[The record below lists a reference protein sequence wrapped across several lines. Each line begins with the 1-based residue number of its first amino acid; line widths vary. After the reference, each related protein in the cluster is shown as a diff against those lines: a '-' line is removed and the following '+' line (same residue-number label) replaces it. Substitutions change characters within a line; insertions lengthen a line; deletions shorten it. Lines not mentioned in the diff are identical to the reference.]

1 MSSFGIPDLDPALE
15 ANLATGMQG
24 VEHLLRE
31 HIKGD
36 YPLVEETSRH
46 LVAAGGKRLRP
57 LLTLISSHYGDPTR
71 KEVIP
76 AAVVCEL
83 THLATLYH
91 DDVMDEAPLRRG
103 VESANNRWG
112 NTIAILTGDYLFS
125 KASDLLADL
134 GPEAVRL
141 QARTFERLV
150 IGQIMETQG
159 PQNGEDPL
167 AHYLRVVG
175 DKTGS
180 LIATRYGNVMGTRGS
195 VIPLFFN
202 QLKNSLDLTVTNL
215 KMSRFLM
222 SVEESVELV
231 LYALK
236 NAKSGDIFVQKSPAC
251 TIEILIKALSK
262 ILNKN
267 PKLKVIGMRHGEKEH
282 ETLISSEEMFKTI
295 DLGKY
300 FRIPQDTRDLNYEE
314 YFEKGNKKN
323 IKIISKDYSSCNT
336 KQLSILETIKLI
348 NKSKVLVNFID

>member
-15 ANLATGMQG
+15 ADLAAGMQG

-180 LIATRYGNVMGTRGS
+180 LIATSARFGALLSGANRETVETLTKFGEQIGIAFQLADDVIDIASESSQSGKTPGTDLREGVPTLVTLNVMASNRPEDAELRRLLSAPIHDEVVVQQVLRALRTHDGLQQARQQLGNIAKDARTALG
-195 VIPLFFN
+195 PLP
-202 QLKNSLDLTVTNL
+202 LNSAT
-215 KMSRFLM
+215 S
-222 SVEESVELV
+222 
-231 LYALK
+231 ALFSLCD
-236 NAKSGDIFVQKSPAC
+236 AVVDRSA
-251 TIEILIKALSK
+251 
-262 ILNKN
+262 
-267 PKLKVIGMRHGEKEH
+267 
-282 ETLISSEEMFKTI
+282 
-295 DLGKY
+295 
-300 FRIPQDTRDLNYEE
+300 
-314 YFEKGNKKN
+314 
-323 IKIISKDYSSCNT
+323 
-336 KQLSILETIKLI
+336 
-348 NKSKVLVNFID
+348 

>member
-15 ANLATGMQG
+15 ADLATGMQG

-71 KEVIP
+71 KGVIP

-180 LIATRYGNVMGTRGS
+180 LIATSARFGALLSGASRETVETLTKFGEQIGIAFQLADDVIDIASESSQSGKTPGTDLREGVPTLVTLNVMASAKPEDAELKRLLSAPIHDEVVVQQVLRALRTHEGLQQARQQLGNVAKDARTALG
-195 VIPLFFN
+195 PLP
-202 QLKNSLDLTVTNL
+202 LNSATG
-215 KMSRFLM
+215 
-222 SVEESVELV
+222 
-231 LYALK
+231 ALFSLCD
-236 NAKSGDIFVQKSPAC
+236 AVVDRSA
-251 TIEILIKALSK
+251 
-262 ILNKN
+262 
-267 PKLKVIGMRHGEKEH
+267 
-282 ETLISSEEMFKTI
+282 
-295 DLGKY
+295 
-300 FRIPQDTRDLNYEE
+300 
-314 YFEKGNKKN
+314 
-323 IKIISKDYSSCNT
+323 
-336 KQLSILETIKLI
+336 
-348 NKSKVLVNFID
+348 

>member
-1 MSSFGIPDLDPALE
+1 MSNFGIPDLDPALE
-15 ANLATGMQG
+15 ADLAAGIAG

-57 LLTLISSHYGDPTR
+57 LLTLISSHFGDPTR

-180 LIATRYGNVMGTRGS
+180 LIATSARFGALLSGASRETVETLTTFGEQIGIAFQLADDVIDIASESSQSGKTPGTDLREGIPTLVTLNVMASTKPEDSELKRLLSAPIHDEVEVQQVLRALRAHNGLQQAREQLGQIAKDARTALG
-195 VIPLFFN
+195 PLP
-202 QLKNSLDLTVTNL
+202 LNSATA
-215 KMSRFLM
+215 
-222 SVEESVELV
+222 
-231 LYALK
+231 ALFSLCD
-236 NAKSGDIFVQKSPAC
+236 AV
-251 TIEILIKALSK
+251 
-262 ILNKN
+262 
-267 PKLKVIGMRHGEKEH
+267 
-282 ETLISSEEMFKTI
+282 
-295 DLGKY
+295 
-300 FRIPQDTRDLNYEE
+300 
-314 YFEKGNKKN
+314 
-323 IKIISKDYSSCNT
+323 
-336 KQLSILETIKLI
+336 
-348 NKSKVLVNFID
+348 VNRSA

>member
-15 ANLATGMQG
+15 ADLAVGMQG

-36 YPLVEETSRH
+36 YPLVEETSQH

-180 LIATRYGNVMGTRGS
+180 LIATSARFGALLSGAARETVETLTTFGEQIGIAFQLADDVIDIASESNQSGKTPGTDLREGVPTLVTLNVMASNKPEDAELKRLLSAPIHDEVEVQQVLRALRSQAGLDQARDQLNQIAKDARTALG
-195 VIPLFFN
+195 PLPLNAATGALF
-202 QLKNSLDLTVTNL
+202 SLCDAVVDR
-215 KMSRFLM
+215 S
-222 SVEESVELV
+222 
-231 LYALK
+231 A
-236 NAKSGDIFVQKSPAC
+236 
-251 TIEILIKALSK
+251 
-262 ILNKN
+262 
-267 PKLKVIGMRHGEKEH
+267 
-282 ETLISSEEMFKTI
+282 
-295 DLGKY
+295 
-300 FRIPQDTRDLNYEE
+300 
-314 YFEKGNKKN
+314 
-323 IKIISKDYSSCNT
+323 
-336 KQLSILETIKLI
+336 
-348 NKSKVLVNFID
+348 

>member
-1 MSSFGIPDLDPALE
+1 MSSFGIPDLDLALE
-15 ANLATGMQG
+15 ADLATGMQG

-57 LLTLISSHYGDPTR
+57 LLTLISSHFGDPTR

-180 LIATRYGNVMGTRGS
+180 LIATSARFGALLSGASRETVETLTKFGEQIGIAFQLADDVIDIASESSQSGKTPGTDLREGVPTLVTLNVMASNKPEDAELKRLLSAPIHDEVVVQQVLRALRTHDGLQQARQQLGNVAKDARTALG
-195 VIPLFFN
+195 PLPLNAATSALF
-202 QLKNSLDLTVTNL
+202 SLCDAVVDR
-215 KMSRFLM
+215 S
-222 SVEESVELV
+222 
-231 LYALK
+231 A
-236 NAKSGDIFVQKSPAC
+236 
-251 TIEILIKALSK
+251 
-262 ILNKN
+262 
-267 PKLKVIGMRHGEKEH
+267 
-282 ETLISSEEMFKTI
+282 
-295 DLGKY
+295 
-300 FRIPQDTRDLNYEE
+300 
-314 YFEKGNKKN
+314 
-323 IKIISKDYSSCNT
+323 
-336 KQLSILETIKLI
+336 
-348 NKSKVLVNFID
+348 